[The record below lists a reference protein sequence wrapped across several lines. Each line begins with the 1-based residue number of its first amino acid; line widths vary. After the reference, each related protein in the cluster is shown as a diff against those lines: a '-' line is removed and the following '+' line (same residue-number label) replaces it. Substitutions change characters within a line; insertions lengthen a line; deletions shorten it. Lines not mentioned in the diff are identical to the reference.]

1 MEISSQVREPCIGQS
16 YSQNYLTASLIAE
29 AESSLQEEAWIYS
42 ADAQIYLTDI
52 AWNDAKA
59 VIGWCHTNTKFQSPL
74 AHSRTR
80 AGLRTYRHQHDSSKH
95 FEPRSSEMPELRTPF
110 IFTDSKE
117 SITELTDLH
126 TQSPTVTGIILACKE
141 LLKLQHEILVSEN
154 PWSLR
159 GEEKRDG

>member
-16 YSQNYLTASLIAE
+16 YSKNYLTASLIAE
-29 AESSLQEEAWIYS
+29 AESSLQEEARIYS
-42 ADAQIYLTDI
+42 ADAQIYFTDI

-59 VIGWCHTNTKFQSPL
+59 VIGWYHTNTKYESPL

-110 IFTDSKE
+110 IFADSKE
-117 SITELTDLH
+117 SITELSDA
-126 TQSPTVTGIILACKE
+126 QSPKVTGIILACKV
-141 LLKLQHEILVSEN
+141 LLKLQHEIFVSEN

-159 GEEKRDG
+159 GEGQRDG